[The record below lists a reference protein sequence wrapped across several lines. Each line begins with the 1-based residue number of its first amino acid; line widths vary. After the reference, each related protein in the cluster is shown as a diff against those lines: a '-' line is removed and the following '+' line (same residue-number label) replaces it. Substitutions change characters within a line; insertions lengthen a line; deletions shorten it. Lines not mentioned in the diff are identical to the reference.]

1 MPHDHAHHS
10 HHHHHHHHH
19 GGADT
24 RTLAFAAALTGAF
37 FVAEVVGGIVS
48 GSLALLADA
57 GHMLTDMAALLL
69 ALFGAWMARRPAD
82 SARTYGYGRVSVLA
96 AFVNGLALFVI
107 AIWISIEAVQ
117 RLFAPGEVLGGIM
130 IWVALAGF
138 LVNLLVFRLLT
149 RGESDSLNIRA
160 AALHV
165 LGDLL
170 GSVAALLAAAV
181 IIWTGWTPIDPL
193 LSVLVAVLILR
204 SALAVMRESGQIL
217 LEGTPPG
224 LDRQEVLAA
233 VAAVP
238 GVAEAAHLHLWSLTE
253 SRPMATVELRPEP
266 GTSAEVVSAAVRAEL
281 KARFDLGHVTVGL
294 TGDTVECSAR

>member
-1 MPHDHAHHS
+1 MPHDHA
-10 HHHHHHHHH
+10 HHHHHHHH
-19 GGADT
+19 GAADE
-24 RTLAFAAALTGAF
+24 RTLVLAAALTGVF
-37 FVAEVVGGIVS
+37 FVAEVIGGLVS

-82 SARTYGYGRVSVLA
+82 GARTYGYGRVSVLA
-96 AFVNGLALFVI
+96 AFVNGAALFVI
-107 AIWISIEAVQ
+107 AIWISIEAIQ
-117 RLFAPGEVLGGIM
+117 RLFMPSEVLGGIM
-130 IWVALAGF
+130 IWVAVAGF
-138 LVNLLVFRLLT
+138 VVNLLVFRLLT
-149 RGESDSLNIRA
+149 RGESDSLNMRA

-181 IIWTGWTPIDPL
+181 IIVTGWTPIDPI

-204 SALAVMRESGQIL
+204 SALAVLRESGQIL

-233 VAAVP
+233 VVAVP

-253 SRPMATVELRPEP
+253 SRPMATVELRPEREA
-266 GTSAEVVSAAVRAEL
+266 SVEAVCKAVCAEL

-294 TGDTVECSAR
+294 MDGEVECSVC